1 MAATYVKPGELGL
14 NPEKLTE
21 MLTELEQTVEIHSI
35 SVRFDGKVILEGAWE
50 PFSLEKPQMMHSLSK
65 IGTSICLGFALDEG
79 KIHLEDKLLDYVR
92 DELPEEYDPA
102 LEDLT
107 IYHLLPCRQV
117 PKNAAIMYVFEAYKR
132 LGDKLVKTAE
142 DKRRYRK
149 SIPL

>member
-79 KIHLEDKLLDYVR
+79 KIHLEDRIRSGTGRSD
-92 DELPEEYDPA
+92 
-102 LEDLT
+102 DLSSA
-107 IYHLLPCRQV
+107 YHAGRFQRMLQ
-117 PKNAAIMYVFEAYKR
+117 
-132 LGDKLVKTAE
+132 
-142 DKRRYRK
+142 
-149 SIPL
+149 

>member
-50 PFSLEKPQMMHSLSK
+50 PFSLEKPQMLHSLSK

-79 KIHLEDKLLDYVR
+79 KMMKHWKTLQFMIC
-92 DELPEEYDPA
+92 
-102 LEDLT
+102 
-107 IYHLLPCRQV
+107 LPCRQV
-117 PKNAAIMYVFEAYKR
+117 PKNAAIMYGFRSLQETGR
-132 LGDKLVKTAE
+132 QTG
-142 DKRRYRK
+142 
-149 SIPL
+149 

>member
-50 PFSLEKPQMMHSLSK
+50 PFSLEKPQMLHSLSK

-102 LEDLT
+102 LKRWSLET
-107 IYHLLPCRQV
+107 LPLSRRSSNT
-117 PKNAAIMYVFEAYKR
+117 KSS
-132 LGDKLVKTAE
+132 
-142 DKRRYRK
+142 RRYLSSSESYRDF
-149 SIPL
+149 

>member
-65 IGTSICLGFALDEG
+65 SEQVFVWDLHSMRGRFIWKINCL
-79 KIHLEDKLLDYVR
+79 
-92 DELPEEYDPA
+92 
-102 LEDLT
+102 
-107 IYHLLPCRQV
+107 
-117 PKNAAIMYVFEAYKR
+117 IM
-132 LGDKLVKTAE
+132 
-142 DKRRYRK
+142 
-149 SIPL
+149 

>member
-50 PFSLEKPQMMHSLSK
+50 PFSLEKPQMLHSLSK

-92 DELPEEYDPA
+92 DELPEEYDPNLA
-102 LEDLT
+102 RFLSPQQKQKLD
-107 IYHLLPCRQV
+107 
-117 PKNAAIMYVFEAYKR
+117 A
-132 LGDKLVKTAE
+132 LVKQLISPQLD
-142 DKRRYRK
+142 DKSSRR
-149 SIPL
+149 

>member
-65 IGTSICLGFALDEG
+65 IGTSICLDLHSMRGRFIW
-79 KIHLEDKLLDYVR
+79 KINFL
-92 DELPEEYDPA
+92 
-102 LEDLT
+102 
-107 IYHLLPCRQV
+107 
-117 PKNAAIMYVFEAYKR
+117 IM
-132 LGDKLVKTAE
+132 
-142 DKRRYRK
+142 
-149 SIPL
+149 

>member
-21 MLTELEQTVEIHSI
+21 MLRNWNRQWKSTVSQYG
-35 SVRFDGKVILEGAWE
+35 FDGKVTLEGAWE

-92 DELPEEYDPA
+92 DELPEEYRSGTGRSD
-102 LEDLT
+102 DLSSA
-107 IYHLLPCRQV
+107 YHAGRFQRMLQ
-117 PKNAAIMYVFEAYKR
+117 
-132 LGDKLVKTAE
+132 
-142 DKRRYRK
+142 
-149 SIPL
+149 